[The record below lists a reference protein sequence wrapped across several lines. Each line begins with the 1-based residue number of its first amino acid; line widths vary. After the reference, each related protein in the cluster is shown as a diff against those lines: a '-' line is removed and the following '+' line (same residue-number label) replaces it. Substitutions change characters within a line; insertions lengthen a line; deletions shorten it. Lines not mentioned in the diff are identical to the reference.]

1 MEHLEAE
8 VKGLL
13 GQLEELAWNLPP
25 GSFSPTTPDLFGDG
39 ERLPRAGVGDGGRD
53 GCPPH
58 RCGLDRQG
66 EASGQSWEGITPS
79 PAHPQCSL
87 PSPSPPPPPPRGG
100 RCSLASERGFGKSWH
115 SSPGSPPSAAGG
127 TALLPPPL
135 AIFPPQSSWSPFRS
149 LAGNHSCAT
158 TEPSEDAAEGLPP
171 APPGAL
177 SSLSQ
182 DLGGGWGL
190 GAGPRGAFSAPEP
203 SLLFQMALEHR
214 SQSCPATGN
223 DTPVVQLLWAQSG
236 TWWPAF
242 LSFVHNKSYSLG
254 PLCLLTVT
262 PIATAPSL
270 STPTP

>member
-1 MEHLEAE
+1 M
-8 VKGLL
+8 KGLL

-25 GSFSPTTPDLFGDG
+25 GSFSPTTPDLLGDG
-39 ERLPRAGVGDGGRD
+39 ERLPRAGVRGGGRD

-66 EASGQSWEGITPS
+66 EASGRSWEGITPS
-79 PAHPQCSL
+79 PVHPQCSL
-87 PSPSPPPPPPRGG
+87 PSPPSGG
-100 RCSLASERGFGKSWH
+100 RCSLASGRGFGKSWH
-115 SSPGSPPSAAGG
+115 SSPGSHPAPRRGHSAAASSAGHLP
-127 TALLPPPL
+127 ASKLLVSFQVPCREPL
-135 AIFPPQSSWSPFRS
+135 LRHHRT
-149 LAGNHSCAT
+149 LRGR
-158 TEPSEDAAEGLPP
+158 
-171 APPGAL
+171 
-177 SSLSQ
+177 
-182 DLGGGWGL
+182 GGGAAPCPSPSPEFPVTGVGGGQGL

-203 SLLFQMALEHR
+203 SLLFQMTLEHR